1 MRAGRLALSLLLAPR
16 LAAAEPAATGF
27 GPGLQRLADLGLPDM
42 KGATWVRTP
51 KDAPDAFARSY
62 EFREL
67 GVRIQGGAWKLVG
80 DPPRRIG
87 FATGSP
93 LEGEDAPAATPPPEP
108 PAEPGILG
116 KMLRKHAASQ
126 PAKTPA
132 PKPGPSLDEDLKTL
146 LDALAK
152 PATAKELAEQ
162 AEYGRAELPGRLL
175 IFAAQLHA
183 AGREDDA
190 NRLAAALFAA
200 IPDKAVVIDAAV
212 DHFAKTEFTRVSDA
226 FFTDHDWKSYLAAL
240 RALLAKYPR
249 GWADGPAVAL
259 LLPALEQR
267 VAGGKP
273 AIPSLPALTLKPAAL
288 AALDQLLA
296 VPAGGQDDAA
306 LAKSQGVDLGQI
318 PAEHRARFL
327 AQLRAQ
333 SGGGSF
339 DPGLWL
345 LPGDPPEG
353 PDGPLQQL
361 TAMGMDGLLALAA
374 VATDDTLT
382 HSRNLSEGGS
392 SYFSSHESA
401 EAITAKR
408 YRDLDRPKSR
418 GEIARA
424 LLAATLPDDDDD
436 SDSDLDGTLLRD
448 SALEFW
454 KKHGTKSPVELA
466 LVFLAEGGDEQR
478 SAAAAFL
485 VESDDPAAHTAFEK
499 AVLAADDP
507 VAFASD
513 VETYLDARKSAA
525 KPFFTAYSK
534 LLRAALDGVDFE
546 KMDYSTGSYTVRQAG
561 SVDAYLKKLGMKIGD
576 VSLKEM
582 AREALKADLAP
593 GARRFHAL
601 GESLQSAPVAE
612 LLDLVAEIAPDAD
625 PAGKLELYQVLVWRT
640 YREEDS
646 ESAPIKIEA
655 ALAANWRKLLA
666 DAAPLDLSDPAS
678 TWFTSSG
685 CSTLG
690 HAAAMALELA
700 ADPASSG
707 SLRSLF
713 QVLDDPAQVAPLL
726 TRRATA
732 RLDGTEISALP
743 DAAKV
748 PADRL
753 REITD
758 KVAALPGPEVP
769 PFIRALNLNERAAW
783 AAHLDKLLAED
794 EPTLPASLLDLR
806 NLVTRSGGPAHD
818 AALLEKTGIRDGFRV
833 TPESLTALATA
844 LLAKPD
850 DFSGMTVQLGAAPL
864 GLGLAAQA
872 RLRGPKSPPAR
883 MHGFLLNRF
892 QQAPAETDAMLVVY
906 LDQDDPFGLS
916 LWSSTK
922 GRTNRETV
930 DDGPP
935 DALDQLTEHLATTS
949 HLPFTL
955 EISLLTRADAEKL
968 SNR

>member
-1 MRAGRLALSLLLAPR
+1 MRPGRLALTLLLASP
-16 LAAAEPAATGF
+16 LAAAEPAAADF
-27 GPGLQRLADLGLPDM
+27 GPGLQRLAGLGLPEM
-42 KGATWVRTP
+42 KGATWVRPP
-51 KDAPDAFARSY
+51 KDAQDSFARSY

-67 GVRIQGGAWKLVG
+67 GVKLQGGAWKLAG
-80 DPPRRIG
+80 DPPRRID

-93 LEGEDAPAATPPPEP
+93 LAGEEAPTAIPSPEP
-108 PAEPGILG
+108 PAAPGILG

-126 PAKTPA
+126 PSKPPA

-152 PATAKELAEQ
+152 PDTVKELAEQ

-183 AGREDDA
+183 AGRSDDA

-200 IPDKAVVIDAAV
+200 IPGKAVVIDAAV
-212 DHFAKTEFTRVSDA
+212 HHFAQTEFTRLSDA
-226 FFTDHDWKSYLAAL
+226 FFTDHDWQSYLAGL

-259 LLPALEQR
+259 LLPGIEQR
-267 VAGGKP
+267 VAGTKP
-273 AIPSLPALTLKPAAL
+273 ATPSLPGHTLKPDAL

-296 VPAGGQDDAA
+296 VPAGGGQDDEAF
-306 LAKSQGVDLGQI
+306 AKTHGVDLSQI
-318 PAEHRARFL
+318 PAQHRARFL

-333 SGGGSF
+333 AGGGSF

-353 PDGPLQQL
+353 PDGPLPQL

-382 HSRNLSEGGS
+382 HSRNVSDGS
-392 SYFSSHESA
+392 SYFGSHESP

-408 YRDLDRPKSR
+408 FRDLDRPKSR
-418 GEIARA
+418 GEIART
-424 LLAATLPDDDDD
+424 LLAATLPDAADD
-436 SDSDLDGTLLRD
+436 SDSAPDGSLLRD

-454 KKHGTKSPVELA
+454 QNHGTKSPVELA
-466 LVFLAEGGDEQR
+466 LVFLAEGSDEQR
-478 SAAAAFL
+478 SAAASHL
-485 VESDDPAAHTAFEK
+485 VESDDPAAHAAFEK
-499 AVLAADDP
+499 TVLAADDP

-513 VETYLDARKSAA
+513 VETYLDARKAAA
-525 KPFFTAYSK
+525 KPFFAAYSK
-534 LLRAALDGVDFE
+534 LLRAALDGVDFD
-546 KMDYSTGSYTVRQAG
+546 KMDYSTGSYKVRQAG

-601 GESLQSAPVAE
+601 GEPLQAAPVAE
-612 LLDLVAEIAPDAD
+612 LLELVAEIAPDAD
-625 PAGKLELYQVLVWRT
+625 PAGRLELYQVLVWRT
-640 YREEDS
+640 YRDGDS
-646 ESAPIKIEA
+646 ESAPMKIEA

-666 DAAPLDLSDPAS
+666 DAAPLDESDPAS

-685 CSTLG
+685 CSTHG
-690 HAAAMALELA
+690 QAASMSLELA

-707 SLRSLF
+707 ALRSLF

-732 RLDGTEISALP
+732 RLDGSELPTLP

-758 KVAALPGPEVP
+758 KIAALPGPEVP
-769 PFIRALNLNERAAW
+769 PFIRTLNLDERAAW
-783 AAHLDKLLAED
+783 AAHLEKLLAED

-818 AALLEKTGIRDGFRV
+818 AALLEKTGIRDGFRI

-850 DFSGMTVQLGAAPL
+850 DFSGVTIRLAAAPL

-872 RLRGPKSPPAR
+872 SLRGPKSPPAR
-883 MHGFLLNRF
+883 MHGLLATRF
-892 QQAPAETDAMLVVY
+892 QQAPAETDAMLVIY
-906 LDQDDPFGLS
+906 LADEETPGLT

-922 GRTNRETV
+922 GRTTRDTAEDV
-930 DDGPP
+930 PQ
-935 DALDQLTEHLATTS
+935 DALELLAELLASSDPTIGA
-949 HLPFTL
+949 L

>member
-1 MRAGRLALSLLLAPR
+1 MRAGRLALTLLFAPLLA
-16 LAAAEPAATGF
+16 AEEPATPGF
-27 GPGLQRLADLGLPDM
+27 GPGLQQLAGLGLPDM
-42 KGATWVRTP
+42 KGATWVRPP
-51 KDAPDAFARSY
+51 KDAEDSFARSY

-67 GVRIQGGAWKLVG
+67 GVRMQGGAWKLPG

-93 LEGEDAPAATPPPEP
+93 LEGEEAPATTPPPEP

-126 PAKTPA
+126 APKPAT
-132 PKPGPSLDEDLKTL
+132 PKPGPSLDEDVKAL
-146 LDALAK
+146 LAALAK
-152 PATAKELAEQ
+152 PAVIEELSEQ

-183 AGREDDA
+183 AGHADHA

-200 IPDKAVVIDAAV
+200 IPGKTVVIDAAV
-212 DHFAKTEFTRVSDA
+212 HHFAETEFKRLSDT
-226 FFTDHDWKSYLAAL
+226 FFTDADWKSYQSGL

-259 LLPALEQR
+259 LLPAVDKR
-267 VAGGKP
+267 VAGEKP
-273 AIPSLPALTLKPAAL
+273 ATPALPDHTLTPDAL

-296 VPAGGQDDAA
+296 TPTSAGGGQDDEAFA
-306 LAKSQGVDLGQI
+306 RSQGMDLSKF
-318 PAEHRARFL
+318 PASQRAMIL

-333 SGGGSF
+333 ASGGSF

-353 PDGPLQQL
+353 PGGPLQQL

-382 HSRNLSEGGS
+382 HSRNANQGGS
-392 SYFSSHESA
+392 SYFSNHESA
-401 EAITAKR
+401 EAITARR

-424 LLAATLPDDDDD
+424 LLAATLPDNSDD
-436 SDSDLDGTLLRD
+436 SDAELDGTLLRD

-478 SAAAAFL
+478 SAAAGHL
-485 VESDDPAAHTAFEK
+485 VESDEPAAHAAFEK
-499 AVLAADDP
+499 AVLSADDP

-513 VETYLDARKSAA
+513 VETYLDARKAAA

-534 LLRAALDGVDFE
+534 LLRTALDGVDFE

-593 GARRFHAL
+593 GARRFHSL
-601 GESLQSAPVAE
+601 GEAFQSAPVAE

-625 PAGKLELYQVLVWRT
+625 AAGRLELYQVLVWRA
-640 YREEDS
+640 YREEDDDKA
-646 ESAPIKIEA
+646 SAPIPIA
-655 ALAANWRKLLA
+655 PPLAANWRKLLV
-666 DAAPLDLSDPAS
+666 DPSALAEG
-678 TWFTSSG
+678 WFSSSG
-685 CSTLG
+685 CTTHG

-700 ADPASSG
+700 VDPSASD
-707 SLRSLF
+707 SLRLLF
-713 QVLDDPAQVAPLL
+713 QVLDDPAQVAPLI

-732 RLDGTEISALP
+732 RLDGTEIPALP

-748 PADRL
+748 SAERI
-753 REITD
+753 REIVA
-758 KVAALPGPEVP
+758 KVATFSGPEVV
-769 PFIRALNLNERAAW
+769 FYIRALNLDERAAW
-783 AAHLDKLLAED
+783 AAHLEKLLAED
-794 EPTLPASLLDLR
+794 EPALPTSLLDLR
-806 NLVTRSGGPAHD
+806 GFVTRTGGPGHD
-818 AALLEKTGIRDGFRV
+818 AALLEKTGISDGSSI
-833 TPESLTALATA
+833 TPKSLTTLANTM
-844 LLAKPD
+844 LAKPEE
-850 DFSGMTVQLGAAPL
+850 FSGITLRLGPAPL
-864 GLGLAAQA
+864 GLGLIAHAGM
-872 RLRGPKSPPAR
+872 RDPKSQPTR
-883 MHGFLLNRF
+883 MLGFLASRF
-892 QQAPAETDAMLVVY
+892 QQAPAETDAMLVIY
-906 LDQDDPFGLS
+906 FDQDDPFGLS

-935 DALDQLTEHLATTS
+935 DALDQLTEHLASTS
-949 HLPFTL
+949 HRPITL

>member
-1 MRAGRLALSLLLAPR
+1 MRAGRFALTLLLAPP
-16 LAAAEPAATGF
+16 LAAAEPAAADF
-27 GPGLQRLADLGLPDM
+27 GPGLQRLAALGLPEM
-42 KGATWVRTP
+42 KDASWVRAP
-51 KDAPDAFARSY
+51 KDDPDSFARSY

-67 GVRIQGGAWKLVG
+67 GVKLQGGAWKLAG
-80 DPPRRIG
+80 DPPRRVG

-93 LEGEDAPAATPPPEP
+93 LAEEEAPAAEP
-108 PAEPGILG
+108 APQAPAEPGILG

-126 PAKTPA
+126 PKKTPA
-132 PKPGPSLDEDLKTL
+132 AKPGPTLDDDVKAL

-152 PATAKELAEQ
+152 PDTVEELAEQ
-162 AEYGRAELPGRLL
+162 AEYGRTELPGRLL

-183 AGREDDA
+183 AGHPESA
-190 NRLAAALFAA
+190 NRLATALFAA
-200 IPDKAVVIDAAV
+200 IPAKTVVIDAAV
-212 DHFAKTEFTRVSDA
+212 DHFAKTEFTRVSEA
-226 FFTDHDWKSYLAAL
+226 FFNDHDWKNYQAGLQ
-240 RALLAKYPR
+240 ALLAKYPR
-249 GWADGPAVAL
+249 GWADRPAVAL
-259 LLPALEQR
+259 LLPALEKR
-267 VAGGKP
+267 VAGEKP
-273 AIPSLPALTLKPAAL
+273 ATPGLPGVTLKPEAL

-296 VPAGGQDDAA
+296 VPAGGGQDDEAF
-306 LAKSQGVDLGQI
+306 AKSQGVYLSQF
-318 PAEHRARFL
+318 PASQRAMIL

-374 VATDDTLT
+374 VATDETLT
-382 HSRNLSEGGS
+382 HSRNLRDGS

-401 EAITAKR
+401 EAIAAR
-408 YRDLDRPKSR
+408 RFRELDRPKSR

-424 LLAATLPDDDDD
+424 LLAATLPLGEDD
-436 SDSDLDGTLLRD
+436 SGQEPDGTLLRD

-454 KKHGTKSPVELA
+454 KNHGTKSPVELA
-466 LVFLAEGGDEQR
+466 LVFMAEGNDEQR
-478 SAAAAFL
+478 AAAASHL
-485 VESDDPAAHTAFEK
+485 VESDDPAAHAAFEK
-499 AVLAADDP
+499 TVLAADDP

-513 VETYLDARKSAA
+513 VENYLDARKTAA
-525 KPFFTAYSK
+525 KPFLAAYSK
-534 LLRAALDGVDFE
+534 LLRATLDGVDLE
-546 KMDYSTGSYTVRQAG
+546 KMDHSTGSYTVRQAG
-561 SVDAYLKKLGMKIGD
+561 NIDTYLKKLAVKVGD

-601 GESLQSAPVAE
+601 GDAFQSAPVAE

-625 PAGKLELYQVLVWRT
+625 PAGKLELYQVLVWRA
-640 YREEDS
+640 YREDDS
-646 ESAPIKIEA
+646 ESAPMKIEA
-655 ALAANWRKLLA
+655 ALASNWRKLLD
-666 DAAPLDLSDPAS
+666 DAAPLGASDSSAE
-678 TWFTSSG
+678 WFGRFG
-685 CSTLG
+685 CTTLG

-700 ADPASSG
+700 ADASASG
-707 SLRSLF
+707 SLRSLI
-713 QVLDDPAQVAPLL
+713 QILDDPAQVAPLL
-726 TRRATA
+726 ARRATA
-732 RLDGTEISALP
+732 RLDGTEIPALP

-769 PFIRALNLNERAAW
+769 PFIRALNLDERAAW
-783 AAHLDKLLAED
+783 AAHLEKLLAED
-794 EPTLPASLLDLR
+794 EPALPASLLDLR
-806 NLVTRSGGPAHD
+806 NLVTRSGGPDHD

-833 TPESLTALATA
+833 TPESLTTLATA

-850 DFSGMTVQLGAAPL
+850 DFSGMTVQLDAAPL
-864 GLGLAAQA
+864 GLGLATRA
-872 RLRGPKSPPAR
+872 RLRGPKSPPTR
-883 MHGFLLNRF
+883 MHGFLANRF
-892 QQAPAETDAMLVVY
+892 QQAPAETDAMLVIY
-906 LDQDDPFGLS
+906 FDQDDPFGLS

-935 DALDQLTEHLATTS
+935 DALDQLTEHLASTS